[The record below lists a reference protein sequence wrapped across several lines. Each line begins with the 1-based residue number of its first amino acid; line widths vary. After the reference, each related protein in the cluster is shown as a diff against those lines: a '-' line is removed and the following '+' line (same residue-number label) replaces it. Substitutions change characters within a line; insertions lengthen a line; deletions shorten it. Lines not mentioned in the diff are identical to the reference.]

1 MPSSRARN
9 LALLAGGIAA
19 GVATRIAY
27 RRATAADLSGQV
39 VLITGGT
46 RGLGLALAREFAAQG
61 CKLVICARNEDE
73 LEDARRELSAR
84 GAEVLALRCDVGDP
98 NQVRDLV
105 AQATRNFGR
114 IDILINNAGII
125 SVGPLETQDLD
136 EFRRAM
142 DVMFWGAV
150 YPTLEVLPQMIARG
164 SGRIATITSI
174 GGKVA
179 VPHLW
184 AYGCAKFAAVGFSEG
199 LRAEARRHGIKVT
212 TVVPGLMRTGSY
224 QNAFFKGKHRE
235 EYTWF
240 ALSGNNPL
248 SSVSAEYAAR
258 TIVDAVRHGDAEV
271 IISPQAKA
279 LALFHGVFPGLTSEI
294 LALVNRFVL
303 PEHGGVST
311 ERRKGKQSETRLTRS
326 FLTKLGQRAARQ
338 YRQTG

>member
-1 MPSSRARN
+1 MTDHRARN

-19 GVATRIAY
+19 GLAARIAY
-27 RRATAADLSGQV
+27 RRATAADLYGQV
-39 VLITGGT
+39 VLITGGS
-46 RGLGLALAREFAAQG
+46 RGLGLALARDFAALG

-73 LEDARRELSAR
+73 LEAARRELSLT
-84 GAEVLALRCDVGDP
+84 GAEVLAIPCDVGNND
-98 NQVRDLV
+98 QVREMV
-105 AQATRNFGR
+105 AQATENFGR

-125 SVGPLETQDLD
+125 SVGPMESQDLE
-136 EFRRAM
+136 EFQRAM

-150 YPTLEVLPQMIARG
+150 YPTLAVLPQMMERG

-184 AYGCAKFAAVGFSEG
+184 AYGCAKFAAVGFTEG
-199 LRAEARRHGIKVT
+199 LRAEAKRYGIQAT

-224 QNAFFKGKHRE
+224 QNAFFKGKHHD
-235 EYTWF
+235 EYRWF

-248 SSVSAEYAAR
+248 SSVSAEHAAR
-258 TIVDAVRHGDAEV
+258 SIVDAVRHGDAEV

-279 LALFHGVFPGLTSEI
+279 LAWFHGLAPGLTSDL

-303 PEHGGVST
+303 PEYGGVGR
-311 ERRKGKQSETRLTRS
+311 ERRRGKQSETPLTRS
-326 FLTKLGQRAARQ
+326 FLTKLGQKAARE

>member
-1 MPSSRARN
+1 M
-9 LALLAGGIAA
+9 
-19 GVATRIAY
+19 
-27 RRATAADLSGQV
+27 
-39 VLITGGT
+39 ITGGT
-46 RGLGLALAREFAAQG
+46 RGLGLALARDLAALG
-61 CKLVICARNEDE
+61 CRLVICARNERD

-84 GAEVLALRCDVGDP
+84 GAEVLAIRCDVGDHD
-98 NQVRDLV
+98 QVRDLV
-105 AQATRNFGR
+105 AQAMNNFGR

-125 SVGPLETQDLD
+125 SVGPLQTQDLE

-150 YPTLEVLPQMIARG
+150 HPTLAVLPQMIERG
-164 SGRIATITSI
+164 SGRIANITSI

-224 QNAFFKGKHRE
+224 QNAFFKGKHKD

-240 ALSGNNPL
+240 ALSGNSPL
-248 SSVSAEYAAR
+248 SSVSAEHAAR

-279 LALFHGVFPGLTSEI
+279 LALFHGIFPGLTTEI

-303 PEHGGVST
+303 PEHGGVGS
-311 ERRKGKQSETRLTRS
+311 ERRKGKQSETALTRS
-326 FLTKLGQRAARQ
+326 FLTRLGQQAARE